1 MARLMRLAKVVFA
14 AMLCASSIQG
24 CAQMGTYAQHDDCRT
39 CHVANLAP
47 GAKDFSSIY
56 ADTSSHHPV
65 DVKYPAGGKNVH
77 PEFNQPDRRRNNI
90 SFFDRNGNGQADSD
104 EVQLF
109 EKNGVAT
116 LECASCHRPHGNV
129 PAPFGAPAN
138 FYLRVDNIGSA
149 LCITCH
155 NK

>member
-1 MARLMRLAKVVFA
+1 MARLIGLTKVVFA
-14 AMLCASSIQG
+14 AMLCASSILG
-24 CAQMGTYAQHDDCRT
+24 CAQMNAYAQPVDCRT
-39 CHVANLAP
+39 CHLFNLAP

-65 DVKYPAGGKNVH
+65 DIKYPASVNAH
-77 PEFNQPDRRRNNI
+77 PEFKQPGKQRGNI
-90 SFFDRNGNGQADSD
+90 AFFDSNGNDQPDSD

-109 EKNGVAT
+109 GKSGAVKVA
-116 LECASCHRPHGNV
+116 CASCHREHGNV
-129 PAPFGAPAN
+129 PAPAGSAPN
-138 FYLRVDNIGSA
+138 FYLRVDNISSA